1 MNIGILFGG
10 RSAEHEVSCISALSI
25 YKNIDRE
32 KFTPILIGITKT
44 GQFKYYKS
52 DLEHLKNGCWE
63 EFASS
68 AKVDLLGVSGTV
80 SIYDEEVID
89 LDCIFPVLHGPFGED
104 GRIQGVLEYAR
115 IPYVGC
121 GVLSSALCMDKAMAK
136 ELCKSQGIPQTKY
149 ILFQRG
155 ESYEG
160 LLQRLEDFCY
170 PLFVKPANLGSSVGI
185 SRVTSERELQAAV
198 HEAMSFDR
206 RILVEEGL
214 NAREIEVA
222 VFQNGKE
229 TFVSSP
235 GELILQ
241 DEFYDYDTKY
251 KKDTTTWQIPAN
263 LPRQILMEIQRIAD
277 DVFRLFNCR
286 GISRVDFFVDKNN
299 SKVFL
304 NEINTMPGFTEIS
317 MYPKLLEGDGISYRE
332 IISGLIDL
340 AMEDYEQER

>member
-1 MNIGILFGG
+1 M
-10 RSAEHEVSCISALSI
+10 
-25 YKNIDRE
+25 
-32 KFTPILIGITKT
+32 
-44 GQFKYYKS
+44 
-52 DLEHLKNGCWE
+52 
-63 EFASS
+63 
-68 AKVDLLGVSGTV
+68 DLLGVNGTV

-136 ELCKSQGIPQTKY
+136 ELCKSQRIPQTKY

-198 HEAMSFDR
+198 HEAMRFDR

-263 LPRQILMEIQRIAD
+263 LPRQILMEIQRITD